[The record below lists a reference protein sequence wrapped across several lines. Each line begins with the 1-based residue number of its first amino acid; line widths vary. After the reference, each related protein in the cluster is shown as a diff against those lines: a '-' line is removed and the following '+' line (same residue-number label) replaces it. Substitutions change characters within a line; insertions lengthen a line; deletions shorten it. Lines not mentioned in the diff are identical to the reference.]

1 MGYITGWIVVGIITL
16 GIYKLFELFV
26 GKKERSY
33 YDRKI
38 GRQVRSIPCWGNRL
52 SLPLPV
58 GTPFMS
64 SSPIS
69 FSALK
74 FGCLL
79 LGMGLGLLTGYIICA
94 TTVPDYF
101 TERNWR
107 MSELTSLIYGAN
119 VLHFWMVWAW

>member
-26 GKKERSY
+26 GKKETSY
-33 YDRKI
+33 YDRKL
-38 GRQVRSIPCWGNRL
+38 GRQVKILHVWGTGL
-52 SLPLPV
+52 ALPLPV

-74 FGCLL
+74 FGLVC
-79 LGMGLGLLTGYIICA
+79 C
-94 TTVPDYF
+94 
-101 TERNWR
+101 W
-107 MSELTSLIYGAN
+107 
-119 VLHFWMVWAW
+119 VWD